1 MLWGELYEILFHEK
15 LLEEKVHGWEEWL
28 DEQFRKGVDKGWTSE
43 ELKSALNAYA
53 EIIRK
58 DGRRMKAPTAPE
70 IKTQI
75 IRGRWKRGYKEDIN
89 PNEEVCGLCN
99 NIGLVK
105 VYPEAID
112 PPWTMERLA
121 HEYQR
126 TTPCQCKAGKKIQR
140 FQSFETAVFN
150 LAKQQNIALLSHI
163 R

>member
-1 MLWGELYEILFHEK
+1 MQWTQLWKVLFGYALNSQYAENI
-15 LLEEKVHGWEEWL
+15 EEWL
-28 DEQFRKGVDKGWTSE
+28 TKEFGRGTDWGWTGD
-43 ELKSALNAYA
+43 ELKVALETYA
-53 EIIRK
+53 ETTRK
-58 DGRRMKAPTAPE
+58 AGYKTRPPTAPE

-99 NIGLVK
+99 NIGLMK